1 MDVLLYSK
9 FSSASKQLILQ
20 LQQTPEILETITV
33 ICIDNKLIR
42 AQILADVK
50 IKFKYLPCFI
60 RLNEDTGIFDI
71 YEGKIAFDFFAS
83 LQQQVK
89 HVQFKDMQIEPEIH
103 QQPRVAQPVQL
114 SQLSNP
120 SRPVSREKI
129 ENVENTENVETRK
142 QTPLTKTA
150 ILKQKAQETESQRQ
164 LHDLKDFKRKEEFIK
179 NQNTSVKKPNKIATS
194 FQPKKMAFTPIEE
207 LDLDSDTLVDIND
220 INDVDEN
227 NEKTDDNEDTDER
240 YERDERDENMDEKE
254 EKGKKNGI
262 STYTHIPKNKD
273 TDFSDRE
280 IKSKQAE
287 TNASKNTGSILSKA
301 MRMQKERGS

>member
-89 HVQFKDMQIEPEIH
+89 HVQFKDMQIEPEIP

-129 ENVENTENVETRK
+129 EKIENVENVETRK

-179 NQNTSVKKPNKIATS
+179 NQNTSKKPNKIATS

-220 INDVDEN
+220 VDEN

-240 YERDERDENMDEKE
+240 DERDEDMDEKE

>member
-89 HVQFKDMQIEPEIH
+89 HVQFKDMQIEPEIP

-129 ENVENTENVETRK
+129 ENVENVENVETRK

-220 INDVDEN
+220 VDEN

-240 YERDERDENMDEKE
+240 DEDMDEKE